1 MVFSEFGRRVGENAN
16 LGTDHGTAGP
26 VFVIG
31 APVHGGMY
39 GEMPSLTDLDD
50 GNLRYTT
57 DFRRVYATLITQ
69 WMGQA
74 DAGAV
79 LRQPF
84 PPIDMLSA

>member
-1 MVFSEFGRRVGENAN
+1 VGENAN
-16 LGTDHGTAGP
+16 MGTDHGTAGP

-31 APVHGGMY
+31 APVRGGMY

-50 GNLRYTT
+50 GNMRYTT
-57 DFRRVYATLITQ
+57 DFRRVYTTLISQ

-84 PPIDMLSA
+84 APFDMLSV